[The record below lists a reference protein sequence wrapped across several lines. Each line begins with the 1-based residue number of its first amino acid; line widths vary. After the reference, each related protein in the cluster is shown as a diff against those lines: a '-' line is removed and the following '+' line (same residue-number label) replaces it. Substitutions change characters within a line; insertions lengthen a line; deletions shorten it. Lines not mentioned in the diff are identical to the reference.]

1 MMRKITCLAL
11 LILLASEGIANA
23 QSWGVH
29 GSAGPTLR
37 DPGYSVAAGVE
48 LSPARYVAFVFNIE
62 RTHLAD
68 HVSHDGDVTSTFRG
82 ATLTLGTAELRVTP
96 FGNHR
101 LGPYGLF
108 GTGAGVARA
117 NEAARFPGE
126 GTTGRVRSVFMGGGL
141 HVPIHERLT
150 VFAEFRMML
159 VGEVEGEGLVGAG
172 PLRAGLAWSF

>member
-1 MMRKITCLAL
+1 MMRRITFLTL
-11 LILLASEGIANA
+11 LTLLVSERLANA
-23 QSWGVH
+23 QSWSVH

-48 LSPARYVAFVFNIE
+48 FAPNRYLALGVNGE

-68 HVSHDGDVTSTFRG
+68 YVRHYGDVISTFRG
-82 ATLTLGTAELRVTP
+82 ATLTLATAELRVTP

-101 LGPYGLF
+101 WGPYGLI

-117 NEAARFPGE
+117 NHDPRFPGE

-141 HVPIHERLT
+141 HLPIRERLSA
-150 VFAEFRMML
+150 FAEFRMML
-159 VGEVEGEGLVGAG
+159 VGQ
-172 PLRAGLAWSF
+172 